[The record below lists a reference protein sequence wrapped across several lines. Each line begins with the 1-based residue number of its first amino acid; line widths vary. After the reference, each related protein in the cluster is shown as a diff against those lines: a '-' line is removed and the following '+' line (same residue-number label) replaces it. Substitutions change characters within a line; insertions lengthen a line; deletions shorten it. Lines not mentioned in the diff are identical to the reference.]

1 MMDILLEGERW
12 NDPPREKRAVK
23 TAIRT

>member
-12 NDPPREKRAVK
+12 NDPPREKRAAK
-23 TAIRT
+23 TANRA